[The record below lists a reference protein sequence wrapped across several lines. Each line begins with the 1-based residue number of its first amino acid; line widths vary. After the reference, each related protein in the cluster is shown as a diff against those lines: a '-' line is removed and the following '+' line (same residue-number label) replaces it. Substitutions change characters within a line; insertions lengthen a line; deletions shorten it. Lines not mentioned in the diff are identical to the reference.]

1 MLGTNFR
8 QRFAGCPQKQPRSP
22 GNGFGRL
29 SDAGEVTELLRE
41 WSEGKPDALERLFD
55 VVYPHLRQIRR
66 GVVSPRTPGKRV
78 PTSAVYNL
86 LTSINIGLP
95 DVLYQ

>member
-1 MLGTNFR
+1 MTAMLGTNFR

-22 GNGFGRL
+22 GKGFSRL

-55 VVYPHLRQIRR
+55 VVYPHLRQIAEVLFR
-66 GVVSPRTPGKRV
+66 GERPENACRPV
-78 PTSAVYNL
+78 PST
-86 LTSINIGLP
+86 TC
-95 DVLYQ
+95 